1 MSAVL
6 LLLLP
11 GRGGVQLELHLLT
24 APPPAVY
31 CPLAS
36 CALLW
41 EQLPGAGG
49 RWWLQWLQRLQCPAV
64 NTHRW
69 SRPLP
74 SGHNTGPVLYCAV
87 LCCTV
92 LYRADTVMSYPAII
106 MISGA
111 GLPEYE
117 GNILHAQYILH
128 KIINL
133 QCGELKSERY
143 EYGCIKSLFLFRFAS
158 LYEDLRMEDDL
169 QTRLHGARNRC
180 QS

>member
-1 MSAVL
+1 MYCDVYWCIRYTLQTNRQRASHLPTHLAGHLAQLDDAEFGGEVVPVSAVFLLRL

-49 RWWLQWLQRLQCPAV
+49 RWRLQCPAV

-117 GNILHAQYILH
+117 GNILH
-128 KIINL
+128 
-133 QCGELKSERY
+133 
-143 EYGCIKSLFLFRFAS
+143 
-158 LYEDLRMEDDL
+158 
-169 QTRLHGARNRC
+169 T
-180 QS
+180 

>member
-1 MSAVL
+1 MCISATVYTLQTNRQRASHLPTHLAGHLAKLDDAEFGGEIVPVSAVLLLWL

-49 RWWLQWLQRLQCPAV
+49 RWWLQWLQCPAV

-117 GNILHAQYILH
+117 GNILHAKYILH
-128 KIINL
+128 KIIYSAVN
-133 QCGELKSERY
+133 
-143 EYGCIKSLFLFRFAS
+143 
-158 LYEDLRMEDDL
+158 
-169 QTRLHGARNRC
+169 
-180 QS
+180 

>member
-1 MSAVL
+1 MCIRYTLQTNCQSHLPTHLAGHLAQLDDAELGGEVVPVSAVL
-6 LLLLP
+6 LLQVLVQVP

-24 APPPAVY
+24 VPPPTVY

-49 RWWLQWLQRLQCPAV
+49 RWWLQWLQCPAV

-87 LCCTV
+87 LYCAV
-92 LYRADTVMSYPAII
+92 Q
-106 MISGA
+106 SGYCYVV
-111 GLPEYE
+111 PCHY
-117 GNILHAQYILH
+117 N
-128 KIINL
+128 
-133 QCGELKSERY
+133 
-143 EYGCIKSLFLFRFAS
+143 
-158 LYEDLRMEDDL
+158 DLRSWAS
-169 QTRLHGARNRC
+169 RI
-180 QS
+180 